1 MSAAGYKFVVQRDK
15 RSYQFKADLN
25 APDLWDDDHNA
36 KNNMIDRAFLFDPQ
50 GKTIWSALMQTV
62 ANMPGVRH
70 TDTIVP
76 GRFSV
81 IWDVEPRAFKG
92 HIHGIFGAVDQDG
105 QFIDSD
111 SVERVATKDGA
122 PTDWARW
129 IFGHST
135 RKNAPAADGDLTR
148 YAWSAGC
155 FITSPESQDALW
167 AAGVAAGFVKNDQ
180 IDIELIEVATPG
192 S

>member
-1 MSAAGYKFVVQRDK
+1 MSSVGYKFRIERHK
-15 RSYQFKADLN
+15 RSYQFKADLT
-25 APDLWDDDHNA
+25 APDSWDGDHNA
-36 KNNMIDRAFLFDPQ
+36 QNNMIDQAKLFGPD
-50 GKTIWSALMQTV
+50 GTVIWSASMQTV

-70 TDTIVP
+70 SDTIRP

-81 IWDVEPRAFKG
+81 IWDVERRAFKG

-111 SVERVATKDGA
+111 SVERVPTKDGA
-122 PTDWARW
+122 PADWARW

-135 RKNAPAADGDLTR
+135 RKNDPAPDGELTR

-155 FITSPESQDALW
+155 CITTPEGQDALW
-167 AAGVAAGFVKNDQ
+167 TAGVTAGFEKGDQ
-180 IDIELIEVATPG
+180 IDAELVEVE
-192 S
+192 